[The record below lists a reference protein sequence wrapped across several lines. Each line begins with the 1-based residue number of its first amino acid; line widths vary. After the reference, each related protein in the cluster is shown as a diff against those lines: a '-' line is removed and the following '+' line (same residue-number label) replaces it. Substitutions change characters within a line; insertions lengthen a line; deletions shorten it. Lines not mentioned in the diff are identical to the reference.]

1 MVSSSLG
8 SERIPTLSLW
18 SDTKK
23 KEVRIS
29 VCALDFKV
37 DLTQMNSSDP
47 STQEWQASPHLF
59 DFGCKGTDF

>member
-1 MVSSSLG
+1 MLSSSLG
-8 SERIPTLSLW
+8 SERIPILSLW

-37 DLTQMNSSDP
+37 DFTQMNSSDL

-59 DFGCKGTDF
+59 DFGCKGTEF

>member
-8 SERIPTLSLW
+8 SERIPPIAW
-18 SDTKK
+18 SDMKK

-37 DLTQMNSSDP
+37 DFTQMNSSDL

-59 DFGCKGTDF
+59 DFGCKGTEF